1 MASERDNAPVRRQA
15 HQSVEDMAAQ
25 MTAKKEKRS
34 PKSRLY
40 NEVSSELKAAALDTA
55 IRQQQDLLKR
65 SNANGRVDLNNL
77 DEVRKSCEDYIES
90 CRIAGII
97 PSVTGLAPSMGYSR
111 QALTA
116 YISHNNTPTAQ
127 YLDAVRSAMAA
138 ITEQAGLTRA
148 ASEAVSIFVLKNSAG
163 MVDKLDVTATPGIP
177 EEERELSIDEIA
189 ARYLNVSSEPGTTF
203 YDDGTD
209 V

>member
-1 MASERDNAPVRRQA
+1 MASERENAPVKREA

-25 MTAKKEKRS
+25 MKEKKAKRS

-40 NEVSSELKAAALDTA
+40 NEVSSELKAQALDA
-55 IRQQQDLLKR
+55 SIRQQQDLLKR
-65 SNANGRVDLNNL
+65 ANTNNRVDLSNFE
-77 DEVRKSCEDYIES
+77 EVRKSCEDYIES
-90 CRIAGII
+90 CRIAGLI

-116 YISHNNTPTAQ
+116 YIAHNTTPTAQ

-163 MVDKLDVTATPGIP
+163 MVDKLDITATPGIP
-177 EEERELSIDEIA
+177 EEERELTADEIA
-189 ARYLNVSSEPGTTF
+189 ARYLNSYE
-203 YDDGTD
+203 DDGTEI
-209 V
+209 

>member
-1 MASERDNAPVRRQA
+1 MANERENAPVKREA
-15 HQSVEDMAAQ
+15 HQSIEDMAAQ
-25 MTAKKEKRS
+25 MTAKKAKRS

-40 NEVSSELKAAALDTA
+40 NEVSSELKAQALDA
-55 IRQQQDLLKR
+55 SIRQQQDLLKR
-65 SNANGRVDLNNL
+65 ANTNNRVDLSNFE
-77 DEVRKSCEDYIES
+77 EVRKSCEDYIES
-90 CRIAGII
+90 CRIAGVI

-116 YISHNNTPTAQ
+116 YIAHNTTPTAQ

-163 MVDKLDVTATPGIP
+163 MVDKLDITATPGIP
-177 EEERELSIDEIA
+177 EEERELTADEIA
-189 ARYLNVSSEPGTTF
+189 ARYLNSYE
-203 YDDGTD
+203 DDGTEI
-209 V
+209 

>member
-1 MASERDNAPVRRQA
+1 MANERENAPVRREA

-40 NEVSSELKAAALDTA
+40 NEVSSELKAQALDVS
-55 IRQQQDLLKR
+55 IRQQQALLKR
-65 SNANGRVDLNNL
+65 ANANNRVDLN
-77 DEVRKSCEDYIES
+77 DMDDVRKSCEDYIES
-90 CRIAGII
+90 CRIAGLI

-127 YLDAVRSAMAA
+127 YLDTVRSAMAA

-163 MVDKLDVTATPGIP
+163 MADKLDVNATTSNEP
-177 EEERELSIDEIA
+177 EKFERMTDEEIA
-189 ARYLNVSSEPGTTF
+189 AWYSGEFES
-203 YDDGTD
+203 
-209 V
+209 

>member
-1 MASERDNAPVRRQA
+1 MANERENAPVKREA

-25 MTAKKEKRS
+25 MKEKKAKRS

-40 NEVSSELKAAALDTA
+40 NEVSSELKAQALDA
-55 IRQQQDLLKR
+55 SIRQQQDLLKR
-65 SNANGRVDLNNL
+65 ANTNNRVDLSNFE
-77 DEVRKSCEDYIES
+77 EVRKSCEDYIES
-90 CRIAGII
+90 CRIAGVI

-116 YISHNNTPTAQ
+116 YIAHNTTPTAQ

-163 MVDKLDVTATPGIP
+163 MVDKLDITATPGIP
-177 EEERELSIDEIA
+177 EEDRELTADEIA
-189 ARYLNVSSEPGTTF
+189 ARYLNSYE
-203 YDDGTD
+203 DDGTEI
-209 V
+209 

>member
-1 MASERDNAPVRRQA
+1 MANERENAPVKREA

-25 MTAKKEKRS
+25 MKEKKAKRS

-40 NEVSSELKAAALDTA
+40 NEVSSELKAQALDA
-55 IRQQQDLLKR
+55 SIRQQQDLLKR
-65 SNANGRVDLNNL
+65 ANTNNRVDLSNFE
-77 DEVRKSCEDYIES
+77 EVRKSCEDYIES
-90 CRIAGII
+90 CRLAGVI

-116 YISHNNTPTAQ
+116 YIAHNTTPTAQ

-163 MVDKLDVTATPGIP
+163 MVDKLDITATPGIP
-177 EEERELSIDEIA
+177 EEERELTADEIA
-189 ARYLNVSSEPGTTF
+189 ARYLNSYE
-203 YDDGTD
+203 DDGTEI
-209 V
+209 

>member
-1 MASERDNAPVRRQA
+1 MASERDNAPVKRQA

-65 SNANGRVDLNNL
+65 ANTNGRVDLNNL
-77 DEVRKSCEDYIES
+77 DDVRKSCEDYIES

-111 QALTA
+111 QGLTG
-116 YISHNNTPTAQ
+116 YIAHNNTPTAQ

-163 MVDKLDVTATPGIP
+163 MVDKLDITATPGIP
-177 EEERELSIDEIA
+177 EEERELTADEIA
-189 ARYLNVSSEPGTTF
+189 ARYLDVNSEPGTMF
-203 YDDGTD
+203 YDDGPEL
-209 V
+209 